1 MFRDGSKW
9 FARPVM
15 EDKDESWKQAILS
28 NVTEVG
34 YTLPDLLSPSCTAFG
49 KLIPLTFPGDVKKSW
64 DRIQKEIPPPFVLLI
79 HLTCLV
85 HC

>member
-34 YTLPDLLSPSCTAFG
+34 HTLPDLLSPSCTAFG

-64 DRIQKEIPPPFVLLI
+64 DRIQKEIPPPPLS
-79 HLTCLV
+79 C
-85 HC
+85 